1 MSDGNRILP
10 ITEDQ
15 VIAALNAE
23 IEKAEPSQ
31 RSQILEKFV
40 LAALSS
46 IPWIGGVLSA
56 AESFRAEQG
65 TTRLNSLQTQW
76 LREHQRKI
84 GLLSQTLQAITD
96 RFDAIGEDIDDRIQ
110 SEEYL
115 ALVRKAFR
123 IWDAADTEE
132 KRRLLSNVVT
142 NAAGTRAC
150 SDDVIR
156 LFLDWIQLYNE
167 VHFAVIREIF
177 RNPASTR
184 FDIWYGLYG
193 EVPRED
199 SSSADLYKFLIREL
213 STGGVIRQERETNQH
228 GQFIRQ
234 RPRHVRKGA
243 ASPTLDSAFDD
254 SKHYVLTALGR
265 EFVHYTM
272 NELVVR
278 IASDTSA
285 TEGQPESTL

>member
-96 RFDAIGEDIDDRIQ
+96 RFEAIGEDIDGRIQ